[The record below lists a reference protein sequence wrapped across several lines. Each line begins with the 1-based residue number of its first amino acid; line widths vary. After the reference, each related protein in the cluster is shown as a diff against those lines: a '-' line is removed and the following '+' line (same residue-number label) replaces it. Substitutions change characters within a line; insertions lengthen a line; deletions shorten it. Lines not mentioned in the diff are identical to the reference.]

1 MIDLLS
7 LVEDRDI
14 KEMFLNFQLHVD
26 PIPYTGIDIGPLE
39 FDLEECVFCWVCW
52 KWNLMGF

>member
-7 LVEDRDI
+7 LMEDRDV

-26 PIPYTGIDIGPLE
+26 AICYTGIDIGDPLYLTLRNVP
-39 FDLEECVFCWVCW
+39 FAGCA
-52 KWNLMGF
+52 GIGT